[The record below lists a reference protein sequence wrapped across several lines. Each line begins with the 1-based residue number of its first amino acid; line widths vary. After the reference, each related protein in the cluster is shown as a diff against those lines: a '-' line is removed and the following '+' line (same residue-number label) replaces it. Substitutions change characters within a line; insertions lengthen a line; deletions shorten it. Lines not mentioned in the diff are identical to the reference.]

1 MKTTREQIANILSRV
16 GHYEKIADEIMSI
29 LEDTSPMEKLC
40 AENWEKELFELKT
53 VHDLERVGNFS
64 EINQIKAFIAKL
76 IATERQKAVREYLIE
91 TIVHYRKSILEG
103 NGFDWFFVLSND
115 LEARNHKEI

>member
-1 MKTTREQIANILSRV
+1 MGTRRQI
-16 GHYEKIADEIMSI
+16 EI
-29 LEDTSPMEKLC
+29 
-40 AENWEKELFELKT
+40 ENWEKELFELKT
-53 VHDLERVGNFS
+53 IHDLERVGNFS

-91 TIVHYRKSILEG
+91 TIVHYHKSILEG
-103 NGFDWFFVLSND
+103 NEFDWFFVLSND